1 MKEIDIELLAAAKN
15 GYTETVKALIK
26 AGADVNLQD
35 KNRKRA
41 LDIAAEYDNNKF
53 YNQFIDVLAKK
64 IKKM

>member
-1 MKEIDIELLAAAKN
+1 
-15 GYTETVKALIK
+15 ALIK

-64 IKKM
+64 IKKML